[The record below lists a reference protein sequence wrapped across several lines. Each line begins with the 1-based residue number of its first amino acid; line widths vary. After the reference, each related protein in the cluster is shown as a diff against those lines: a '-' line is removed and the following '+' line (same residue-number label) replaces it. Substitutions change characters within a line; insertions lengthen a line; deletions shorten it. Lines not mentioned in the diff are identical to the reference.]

1 MDTYLPTNLIS
12 HNLLIDSVFSIIQKI
27 CSQNPYILFSFIVS
41 LLPYAMILEVGFL
54 DQRYLQGNTFDTKH

>member
-1 MDTYLPTNLIS
+1 MGTYLSTNLIS

-27 CSQNPYILFSFIVS
+27 CSKNPYILFSFIVS